1 MADALDIGKLDST
14 GDEDAFLVN
23 NCCCCSLTLADLH
36 CFTGLRI
43 PPNIFDVIGGLT
55 NFTVTGGA

>member
-1 MADALDIGKLDST
+1 MMDALGKLDAT
-14 GDEDAFLVN
+14 GDEDAFLAVN
-23 NCCCCSLTLADLH
+23 SFCCCNLTLADLH